1 MKSVPTK
8 GATISWARGYDLLV
22 STITFGFERRFRE
35 KQLQFA
41 KLQTGERVLD
51 VGCGTGTLAIAAK
64 QHVGANGAV
73 TGVDPAAEM
82 VERATLKA
90 NRAGVDVAFR
100 TAAAEELP
108 FANGTFD
115 VVLSSLMLH
124 HLPYE
129 TRRAG
134 VQEMRRVLK
143 PGGRLLAIDF
153 GPQSGRKGFLAR
165 IHGHGGVDT
174 RALLALVTEAGL
186 MVQESGW
193 AGKWDL
199 QYVLATAPYGSSD
212 IVSPKNR

>member
-1 MKSVPTK
+1 MQSVPTK

-22 STITFGFERRFRE
+22 SAITFGFESRFRE
-35 KQLQFA
+35 KQLSLA
-41 KLQTGERVLD
+41 KLQPGETVLD

-64 QHVGANGAV
+64 RHVGASGSV

-82 VERATLKA
+82 IERAIRKA
-90 NRAGVDVAFR
+90 SRANADVAFR

-108 FANGTFD
+108 FANRTFD

-124 HLPYE
+124 HLPRE

-134 VQEMRRVLK
+134 VAEMKRVLR

-153 GPQSGRKGFLAR
+153 GRASGSGKRGFLAH
-165 IHGHGGVDT
+165 IHGHGGVDPS
-174 RALLALVTEAGL
+174 ALVALVTDAGFE
-186 MVQESGW
+186 VRESGW

-199 QYVLATAPYGSSD
+199 QYVLGVTPQS
-212 IVSPKNR
+212 

>member
-8 GATISWARGYDLLV
+8 GATIRWARGYDLLV
-22 STITFGFERRFRE
+22 STITFGFEGRFRE
-35 KQLQFA
+35 RQLKLA
-41 KLQTGERVLD
+41 KLQPGERVLD

-64 QHVGANGAV
+64 KHVGANGAV

-82 VERATLKA
+82 IERATQKA
-90 NRAGVDVAFR
+90 RRAGADVAFR
-100 TAAAEELP
+100 TAAAEDLP

-124 HLPYE
+124 HLPKE

-153 GPQSGRKGFLAR
+153 GQASGKRGFLAR
-165 IHGHGGVDT
+165 IHGHGGVNAN
-174 RALLALVTEAGL
+174 ALIALVTEAGL
-186 MVQESGW
+186 EVAESGW

-199 QYVLATAPYGSSD
+199 QYVLATAP
-212 IVSPKNR
+212 R

>member
-8 GATISWARGYDLLV
+8 GSTISWARGYDLLV
-22 STITFGFERRFRE
+22 SAITFGFEGRFRE
-35 KQLQFA
+35 KQLSHA
-41 KLQTGERVLD
+41 KLQPGERVLD

-64 QHVGANGAV
+64 KHVGADGSV

-82 VERATLKA
+82 IERAIRKA
-90 NRAGVDVAFR
+90 SRANADVAFR

-115 VVLSSLMLH
+115 VVLSSMMLH
-124 HLPYE
+124 HLPGE

-134 VQEMRRVLK
+134 AAEMKRVLK

-153 GPQSGRKGFLAR
+153 GRASGGGKRGLLAH
-165 IHGHGGVDT
+165 IHGHGGVD
-174 RALLALVTEAGL
+174 AGALVALITDAGFE
-186 MVQESGW
+186 VREKGW

-199 QYVLATAPYGSSD
+199 QYVLGVTPPRA
-212 IVSPKNR
+212 

>member
-8 GATISWARGYDLLV
+8 GATIRWARGYDLLV
-22 STITFGFERRFRE
+22 SAITLGFEGRFRE
-35 KQLQFA
+35 KQL
-41 KLQTGERVLD
+41 KLARLQPGERVLD

-64 QHVGANGAV
+64 RHVGASGTV

-82 VERATLKA
+82 IERAMEKTA
-90 NRAGVDVAFR
+90 RARADVAFR

-124 HLPYE
+124 HLPTA

-134 VQEMRRVLK
+134 VGEMRRVLK

-153 GPQSGRKGFLAR
+153 GRPSGAKRGFLAH

-174 RALLALVTEAGL
+174 SALIALVSDAGFA
-186 MVQESGW
+186 VTASGW

-199 QYVLATAPYGSSD
+199 QYVLA
-212 IVSPKNR
+212 SPQRG

>member
-1 MKSVPTK
+1 MNSVQTK
-8 GATISWARGYDLLV
+8 GATIRWARGYDLLV
-22 STITFGFERRFRE
+22 SALMLGFEGRFRE
-35 KQLQFA
+35 KQLTLA
-41 KLQTGERVLD
+41 KLQPGERVLD

-64 QHVGANGAV
+64 RHVGPNGAV

-82 VERATLKA
+82 IERAVKKA
-90 NRAGVDVAFR
+90 SARSADVAFR

-124 HLPYE
+124 HLPKE

-153 GPQSGRKGFLAR
+153 GRGAATKKGLFAR

-174 RALLALVTEAGL
+174 SALIALVTEAGFD
-186 MVQESGW
+186 VAESGW

-199 QYVLATAPYGSSD
+199 QYVLATVPRG
-212 IVSPKNR
+212 

>member
-1 MKSVPTK
+1 MQSIPTK
-8 GATISWARGYDLLV
+8 GATIRWARGYDLLV
-22 STITFGFERRFRE
+22 STITFGFEGRFRE
-35 KQLQFA
+35 KQLALA
-41 KLQTGERVLD
+41 KLQPGERVLD

-64 QHVGANGAV
+64 KHVGANGSV

-82 VERATLKA
+82 IERASAKA
-90 NRAGVDVAFR
+90 QRAAADVAFR

-124 HLPYE
+124 HLPKE

-134 VQEMRRVLK
+134 VKEMLRVLK

-153 GPQSGRKGFLAR
+153 GQASGKRGFLAR
-165 IHGHGGVDT
+165 IHGHGGVN
-174 RALLALVTEAGL
+174 ANALVALMTEAEL
-186 MVQESGW
+186 DVMESGW

-199 QYVLATAPYGSSD
+199 QYVLATAP
-212 IVSPKNR
+212 R